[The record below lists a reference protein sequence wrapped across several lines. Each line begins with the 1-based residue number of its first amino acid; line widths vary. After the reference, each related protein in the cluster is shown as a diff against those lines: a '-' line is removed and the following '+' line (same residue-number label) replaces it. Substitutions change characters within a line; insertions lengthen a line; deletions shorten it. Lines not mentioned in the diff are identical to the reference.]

1 MGCCCENVDP
11 EPPSSIRGPK
21 ADPGSQIEIEPRQR
35 SQWEKLVD
43 WLRWW
48 WQGDNDPCDFE
59 RCDNEHGDNE
69 QSNGDLIYE
78 QKVQMLVEMG
88 FAEDDVRRALNE
100 NDCNVLLALLMLC
113 VQNTNTEA

>member
-1 MGCCCENVDP
+1 MGCCWGRENDERDNPFPIVNP
-11 EPPSSIRGPK
+11 LGLEGPPTVVPS
-21 ADPGSQIEIEPRQR
+21 QR

-59 RCDNEHGDNE
+59 RCDNEHGDNK

-113 VQNTNTEA
+113 V